1 MCVVKD
7 TIQLERAM
15 IPKGL
20 SPYSI
25 QGVLVEGGFIRFI
38 LTHRMP
44 IRAHPGCAVHGSPQR
59 RHNAPIHKHSDGASG
74 ANVVHQSIRVR
85 ALPDVE
91 LPRSHRYSGA
101 VSAVQRHVKPHP
113 DAAYGFADKRRTG
126 H

>member
-44 IRAHPGCAVHGSPQR
+44 IRAHPGCAVHGSP
-59 RHNAPIHKHSDGASG
+59 
-74 ANVVHQSIRVR
+74 
-85 ALPDVE
+85 
-91 LPRSHRYSGA
+91 
-101 VSAVQRHVKPHP
+101 
-113 DAAYGFADKRRTG
+113 
-126 H
+126 